1 MTQTATLGPRAGIRT
16 LSDSSI
22 PWNRLRPDPPT
33 APGFYYLDYPGYPPE
48 VVEICQHKGTLHI
61 WSRSPTST
69 STSPASPAPP
79 AGPPASP
86 TPPLPPSSR
95 RPHHERLDLH
105 HPRSHHRR
113 HSPNW

>member
-61 WSRSPTST
+61 WSRSPHIHFDIPSIPRTARWSARI
-69 STSPASPAPP
+69 PD
-79 AGPPASP
+79 P
-86 TPPLPPSSR
+86 TPPPFLAEAAS
-95 RPHHERLDLH
+95 
-105 HPRSHHRR
+105 
-113 HSPNW
+113 